1 MSGNEG
7 RETSPPSAGAPLG
20 NSRSDDVV
28 RTGCPPLD
36 SWHDLLSDRTD
47 PHDRDSLERHLE
59 ECSHCLDT
67 LAVLAGGDTKTGDSA
82 QGLPPAVM
90 EALPASSRELLERLA
105 QPQTFRKELA
115 EVARAQP
122 IPQIEGLDD
131 LTEVGRG
138 GAGVVYRAR
147 QRATNRLV
155 AVKLLSLGPSRQGS
169 ARILR
174 EAELL
179 GRLRHPHVVTI
190 HASGV
195 SAGSPY
201 LLMEWLSG
209 GTLQQQ
215 IERGEVAIV
224 QAVRWTIE
232 LTQAIAAAHALG
244 IIHRDLKPT
253 NVLLEPA
260 AEPGEPAMV
269 KLTDF
274 GLAADQASD
283 QSLTV
288 SGQVLGTP
296 HYMAPEQTGLLPNL
310 GEPGPACDVY
320 GLGAILFALLAG
332 RPPHGGD
339 STSQTLLRVS
349 EQEPP
354 SVSRHRA
361 EVPFDLAT
369 IVAKCL
375 RQHPAERYASAREL
389 AEDLQRFV
397 SGRPILAR
405 PYSLTEQIAKWM
417 RRRPMSAVALVLG
430 CALIGGSVWSDLN
443 FRILDRKVHMLNVEI
458 KDLDGQRSQ
467 ALRAL
472 QVTQDAQRSAD
483 EQLATVTSQ
492 LKLSQQQFDE
502 SRQQLAKATSQL
514 QQSQEQVEVS
524 KQQLELTERTQAQIA
539 ERLQKQIRSFHD
551 HVFQQQAMLLRA
563 DVPYDKEG
571 RIQLESFCRMCEFDV
586 QQGLYRNLNNIDLT
600 LNLAKLLLDLAHFW
614 ERQKE
619 NKQAYADFP
628 NALDEALR
636 CTDLV
641 AEVTADKLSLP
652 NGVSMHLEAKA
663 RWLRYTQ
670 PSLFNAPPNEVQR
683 DRACELGGALASVD
697 GRATVMLDPKL
708 TTNCL
713 MMIGWG
719 VSHEE
724 AQRLAQDL
732 TDKVATLIIRPQDQA
747 DIVAEPGLRALWLNR
762 LGTQVVLE
770 LGKNSQETKRLIGE
784 MRRVAGEGRTRPKFF
799 YEWYLATRL
808 DTLRHWCG
816 DAQDNRD
823 EGAVLDRLPIW
834 RECFEEISWVGEVS
848 LNDHIAVAGRLVPL
862 EAKLLQRRGEWTAAR
877 ELLVWL
883 QKVADGQA
891 PADLKPS
898 FPWEQFQAR
907 ARIAMARLDLA
918 QGRRNDA
925 QQSLSEALD
934 RLSRWLTDPATA
946 QAAYEDWFDARLT
959 IVESRGPDV
968 PFEILHRELLD
979 LHPHCPNQNR
989 SRNRYARKLFETAL
1003 RAGQTTAARKALTII
1018 QDERRPD
1025 PEVGEECTGENL
1037 RKCLESI
1044 LEAADSPAI

>member
-1 MSGNEG
+1 MSGNES
-7 RETSPPSAGAPLG
+7 RETSPPSAGGPLG
-20 NSRSDDVV
+20 NSRSDDVM

-67 LAVLAGGDTKTGDSA
+67 LAVLAGEDTKTGDSA

-90 EALPASSRELLERLA
+90 EVLPASSRELLERLA

-201 LLMEWLSG
+201 LLMEWLAG

-215 IERGEVAIV
+215 IERGEVAIG
-224 QAVRWTIE
+224 QAVRWTID
-232 LTQAIAAAHALG
+232 LTQAVAAAHALG
-244 IIHRDLKPT
+244 IIHRDLKPA

-361 EVPFDLAT
+361 DVPFDLAT

-405 PYSLTEQIAKWM
+405 PYSLTEQIAKWV

-430 CALIGGSVWSDLN
+430 CALLGGSVWSDLN
-443 FRILDRKVHMLNVEI
+443 FRILDRKVRMLNVEI

-483 EQLATVTSQ
+483 EQLAEFTSQ
-492 LKLSQQQFDE
+492 LDE
-502 SRQQLAKATSQL
+502 SRR
-514 QQSQEQVEVS
+514 QVTAS
-524 KQQLELTERTQAQIA
+524 KRQLELTARAQ
-539 ERLQKQIRSFHD
+539 EQMMSRLRQQVKAFHS
-551 HVFQQQAMLLRA
+551 HVFQQQDMLLRTN
-563 DVPYDKEG
+563 VPYDREG
-571 RIQLESFCRMCEFDV
+571 RQQLLDFRYMCEANI
-586 QQGLYRNLNNIDLT
+586 QQGLYQNLNDIELT
-600 LNLAKLLLDLAHFW
+600 FHLAQLLLKLAHFW
-614 ERQKE
+614 ERQRE
-619 NKQAYADFP
+619 NEKALADFP
-628 NALDEALR
+628 TALGEALR

-641 AEVTADKLSLP
+641 AEVTADKTDRPHFL
-652 NGVSMHLEAKA
+652 SMHIEAKT
-663 RWLRYTQ
+663 RWLQYTRN
-670 PSLFNAPPNEVQR
+670 PDLDSPPDEVQR
-683 DRACELGGALASVD
+683 DRACELAGLLSSVE
-697 GRATVMLDPKL
+697 GRATVSLDPEW

-713 MMIGWG
+713 LMIDWG

-732 TDKVATLIIRPQDQA
+732 TDNVATLVMHRKDQS
-747 DIVAEPGLRALWLNR
+747 DSEDEPDHWVLWLSLLR
-762 LGTQVVLE
+762 TQATLE
-770 LGKNSQETKRLIGE
+770 LSRNPGKIERLIEE
-784 MRRVAGEGRTRPKFF
+784 MRRVVREGRARRESC
-799 YEWYLATRL
+799 YEHYLVIQL
-808 DTLRHWCG
+808 DTLRHWCK
-816 DAQDNRD
+816 DAVDRRD
-823 EGAVLDRLPIW
+823 EVALLERLATW
-834 RECFEEISWVGEVS
+834 RECFEEVLVVGKKS
-848 LNDHIAVAGRLVPL
+848 LKDHITVAGRLVPL
-862 EAKLLQRRGEWTAAR
+862 EARLLQRLGKRSAAR
-877 ELLVWL
+877 ELLLWL
-883 QKVADGQA
+883 LKRADEQA
-891 PADLKPS
+891 PRGQPAS

-907 ARIAMARLDLA
+907 ARIAMAQLDLSE
-918 QGRRNDA
+918 GRRDRA
-925 QQSLSEALD
+925 TQSLSEALN
-934 RLSRWLTDPATA
+934 RLARWISDPENA
-946 QAAYEDWFDARLT
+946 QAAYEVWFDARLT
-959 IVESRGPDV
+959 VIEARGPEV
-968 PFEILHRELLD
+968 PFELVHRELLD
-979 LHPHCPNQNR
+979 LYPHCPGNIQ
-989 SRNRYARKLFETAL
+989 SRNRYARTLFDTAL
-1003 RAGQTTAARKALTII
+1003 RAGQINAARKALSII
-1018 QDERRPD
+1018 QDEHPREL
-1025 PEVGEECTGENL
+1025 EVGEECNGANL

-1044 LEAADSPAI
+1044 LEATENFAL

>member
-1 MSGNEG
+1 M
-7 RETSPPSAGAPLG
+7 
-20 NSRSDDVV
+20 
-28 RTGCPPLD
+28 D

-67 LAVLAGGDTKTGDSA
+67 LAVLAGEDTKTGDSA

-90 EALPASSRELLERLA
+90 EVLPASSRELLERLA

-201 LLMEWLSG
+201 LLMEWLAG

-215 IERGEVAIV
+215 IERGEVAIG
-224 QAVRWTIE
+224 QAVRWTID
-232 LTQAIAAAHALG
+232 LTQAVAAAHALG
-244 IIHRDLKPT
+244 IIHRDLKPA

-274 GLAADQASD
+274 GLAADEASD

-361 EVPFDLAT
+361 DVPFDLAT

-405 PYSLTEQIAKWM
+405 PYSLTEQIAKWV

-430 CALIGGSVWSDLN
+430 CALLGGSVWSDLN
-443 FRILDRKVHMLNVEI
+443 FRILDRKVRMLNVEI

-467 ALRAL
+467 ALRL
-472 QVTQDAQRSAD
+472 ISPPVC
-483 EQLATVTSQ
+483 AT
-492 LKLSQQQFDE
+492 
-502 SRQQLAKATSQL
+502 
-514 QQSQEQVEVS
+514 
-524 KQQLELTERTQAQIA
+524 
-539 ERLQKQIRSFHD
+539 H
-551 HVFQQQAMLLRA
+551 
-563 DVPYDKEG
+563 
-571 RIQLESFCRMCEFDV
+571 
-586 QQGLYRNLNNIDLT
+586 
-600 LNLAKLLLDLAHFW
+600 
-614 ERQKE
+614 
-619 NKQAYADFP
+619 
-628 NALDEALR
+628 
-636 CTDLV
+636 
-641 AEVTADKLSLP
+641 
-652 NGVSMHLEAKA
+652 
-663 RWLRYTQ
+663 
-670 PSLFNAPPNEVQR
+670 
-683 DRACELGGALASVD
+683 
-697 GRATVMLDPKL
+697 
-708 TTNCL
+708 
-713 MMIGWG
+713 
-719 VSHEE
+719 
-724 AQRLAQDL
+724 
-732 TDKVATLIIRPQDQA
+732 
-747 DIVAEPGLRALWLNR
+747 
-762 LGTQVVLE
+762 
-770 LGKNSQETKRLIGE
+770 
-784 MRRVAGEGRTRPKFF
+784 
-799 YEWYLATRL
+799 
-808 DTLRHWCG
+808 
-816 DAQDNRD
+816 
-823 EGAVLDRLPIW
+823 
-834 RECFEEISWVGEVS
+834 VGERC
-848 LNDHIAVAGRLVPL
+848 A
-862 EAKLLQRRGEWTAAR
+862 
-877 ELLVWL
+877 
-883 QKVADGQA
+883 
-891 PADLKPS
+891 
-898 FPWEQFQAR
+898 
-907 ARIAMARLDLA
+907 
-918 QGRRNDA
+918 
-925 QQSLSEALD
+925 
-934 RLSRWLTDPATA
+934 
-946 QAAYEDWFDARLT
+946 
-959 IVESRGPDV
+959 
-968 PFEILHRELLD
+968 
-979 LHPHCPNQNR
+979 
-989 SRNRYARKLFETAL
+989 
-1003 RAGQTTAARKALTII
+1003 
-1018 QDERRPD
+1018 
-1025 PEVGEECTGENL
+1025 
-1037 RKCLESI
+1037 
-1044 LEAADSPAI
+1044 

>member
-1 MSGNEG
+1 VSGNEG
-7 RETSPPSAGAPLG
+7 RETSPSSAGGPLG
-20 NSRSDDVV
+20 NSRSDDVI

-47 PHDRDSLERHLE
+47 PHNRDSLERHLE

-67 LAVLAGGDTKTGDSA
+67 LAVLAGEDTKTGDSA

-179 GRLRHPHVVTI
+179 GRLRHPNVVTI

-201 LLMEWLSG
+201 LLMEWLAG

-215 IERGEVAIV
+215 IERGEVAIG
-224 QAVRWTIE
+224 QAVRWTID
-232 LTQAIAAAHALG
+232 LTQAVAAAHSLG
-244 IIHRDLKPT
+244 IIHRDLKPA

-274 GLAADQASD
+274 GLAADEASD

-361 EVPFDLAT
+361 DVPFDLAT

-405 PYSLTEQIAKWM
+405 PYSLTEQIAKWV

-430 CALIGGSVWSDLN
+430 CALLGGSVWSDLN
-443 FRILDRKVHMLNVEI
+443 FRILDRKVRMLNVEI

-483 EQLATVTSQ
+483 EQLAEFTSQ
-492 LKLSQQQFDE
+492 LDE
-502 SRQQLAKATSQL
+502 SRR
-514 QQSQEQVEVS
+514 QVTAS
-524 KQQLELTERTQAQIA
+524 KRQLELTDRAQEQIMS
-539 ERLQKQIRSFHD
+539 RLRQQVWAFHL
-551 HVFQQQAMLLRA
+551 HVSQQQDMLLRTN
-563 DVPYDKEG
+563 VPYDKEG
-571 RIQLESFCRMCEFDV
+571 RQQLLDFRYMCEANI
-586 QQGLYRNLNNIDLT
+586 QQGLYQNLNDIELT
-600 LNLAKLLLDLAHFW
+600 SHLAQLLLKLAHFW
-614 ERQKE
+614 ERQRE
-619 NKQAYADFP
+619 NEKALADFP
-628 NALDEALR
+628 TALGEALR

-641 AEVTADKLSLP
+641 AEVTADKTDRPHLL
-652 NGVSMHLEAKA
+652 SMHLEAKT

>member
-1 MSGNEG
+1 M
-7 RETSPPSAGAPLG
+7 
-20 NSRSDDVV
+20 

-67 LAVLAGGDTKTGDSA
+67 LAVLAGEDTKTGDSA

-90 EALPASSRELLERLA
+90 EVLPASSRELLERLA

-215 IERGEVAIV
+215 IERGEVAIG
-224 QAVRWTIE
+224 QAVRWTID
-232 LTQAIAAAHALG
+232 LTQAVAAAHALG
-244 IIHRDLKPT
+244 IIHRDLKPA

-361 EVPFDLAT
+361 DVPFDLAT

-405 PYSLTEQIAKWM
+405 PYSLTEQIAKWV

-430 CALIGGSVWSDLN
+430 CALLGGSVWSDLN
-443 FRILDRKVHMLNVEI
+443 FRILDRKVRMLNVEI

-483 EQLATVTSQ
+483 EQLAEFTSQ
-492 LKLSQQQFDE
+492 LDE
-502 SRQQLAKATSQL
+502 SRR
-514 QQSQEQVEVS
+514 QVTAS
-524 KQQLELTERTQAQIA
+524 KRQLELTARAQ
-539 ERLQKQIRSFHD
+539 EQMMSRLRQQVKAFHS
-551 HVFQQQAMLLRA
+551 HVFQQQDMLLRT

-571 RIQLESFCRMCEFDV
+571 RQQLLHFRYMCEANI
-586 QQGLYRNLNNIDLT
+586 QQGLYQNLNDIELT
-600 LNLAKLLLDLAHFW
+600 SQLAKLLLKLAHFW
-614 ERQKE
+614 ERQRE
-619 NKQAYADFP
+619 NEKALADFP
-628 NALDEALR
+628 TALGEALR

-641 AEVTADKLSLP
+641 AEVTADKTDRPHFL
-652 NGVSMHLEAKA
+652 SMHLKAKT
-663 RWLRYTQ
+663 RWLQYTRNKDLD
-670 PSLFNAPPNEVQR
+670 SPPDEVQR
-683 DRACELGGALASVD
+683 DRACELAGLLSSVE
-697 GRATVMLDPKL
+697 GRATVSLDPEW

-713 MMIGWG
+713 LMIDWG

-732 TDKVATLIIRPQDQA
+732 TDNVATLVMHRKDQS
-747 DIVAEPGLRALWLNR
+747 DSEDEPDHWVLWLSLLR
-762 LGTQVVLE
+762 TQATLE
-770 LGKNSQETKRLIGE
+770 LSRNPGKIERLIEE
-784 MRRVAGEGRTRPKFF
+784 MRRVVREGRARRESC
-799 YEWYLATRL
+799 YEHYLVIQL
-808 DTLRHWCG
+808 DTLRHWCK
-816 DAQDNRD
+816 DAVDRRD
-823 EGAVLDRLPIW
+823 EVALLERLATW
-834 RECFEEISWVGEVS
+834 RECFEEVLVVGKKS
-848 LNDHIAVAGRLVPL
+848 LEYHITVAGRLVPL
-862 EAKLLQRRGEWTAAR
+862 EARLLQRLGKRSAAR
-877 ELLVWL
+877 ELLLWL
-883 QKVADGQA
+883 LKRADEQA
-891 PADLKPS
+891 PRGQPAS

-907 ARIAMARLDLA
+907 ARIAMAQLDLSE
-918 QGRRNDA
+918 GRRDRA
-925 QQSLSEALD
+925 TQSLSEALN
-934 RLSRWLTDPATA
+934 RLARWISDPENA
-946 QAAYEDWFDARLT
+946 QAAYEVWFDARLT
-959 IVESRGPDV
+959 VIEARGPEV
-968 PFEILHRELLD
+968 PFELVHRELLD
-979 LHPHCPNQNR
+979 LYPHCPGNIQ
-989 SRNRYARKLFETAL
+989 SRNRYARTLFDTAL
-1003 RAGQTTAARKALTII
+1003 RAGQINAARKALSII
-1018 QDERRPD
+1018 QDEHPREL
-1025 PEVGEECTGENL
+1025 EVGEECNGANL

-1044 LEAADSPAI
+1044 LEATENFAL